1 MSDSERDAI
10 DSEAQKFIE
19 ASQDRINSLRKH
31 CQCVCVCMYCVLC
44 AQWNPSNDSPEL
56 GVPLE
61 TPSCLK

>member
-31 CQCVCVCMYCVLC
+31 CQCICVCLC
-44 AQWNPSNDSPEL
+44 TACFVPS
-56 GVPLE
+56 G
-61 TPSCLK
+61 TPIMTPPNWGYLSKRLPA